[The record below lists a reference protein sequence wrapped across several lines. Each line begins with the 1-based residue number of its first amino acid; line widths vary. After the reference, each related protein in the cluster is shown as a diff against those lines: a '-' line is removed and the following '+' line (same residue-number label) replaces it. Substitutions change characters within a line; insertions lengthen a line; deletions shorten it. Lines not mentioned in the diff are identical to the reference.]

1 MSLKELIK
9 NEIDKLPESLLLEV
23 FNFIQF
29 IENKNERA
37 LLVKAYKKISN
48 ASFQKIWDNEEYD
61 VYDSL

>member
-37 LLVKAYKKISN
+37 LLVKASQKLSN
-48 ASFQKIWDNEEYD
+48 ASFQKIWDNEEDD